1 MQAFACIADER
12 GQALFDVEMNVF
24 KIKRPDEF
32 ARFDFCRNLRHAAF
46 DVSQIGGGDD
56 VLARQH
62 AGVRERTA
70 NILSP

>member
-1 MQAFACIADER
+1 MQAFAGIADER
-12 GQALFDVEMNVF
+12 GQALFNVEMNVF

-32 ARFDFCRNLRHAAF
+32 AGFDFCRNLRHAPF

-62 AGVRERTA
+62 VGVCERAA
-70 NILSP
+70 NILTP